1 MKRLIFTCG
10 ILVATVLFSGC
21 SATPGN
27 TSVSGTSS
35 VNFLKSGDGGVTW
48 NPKVKVDEK
57 KTISSADV
65 LSIAIHPNDSQTIY
79 LGTVKSGILKT
90 KNGAETWEVLA
101 FAEKVYGLTFDRSNP
116 DIMYSAG
123 VYKNRGKIFKR
134 ESEQGEWKEIY
145 TEPSDGTYVTA
156 LGIDKNNGKIIYAGT
171 SSGVIIKSVDGGI
184 SWKNIKKA
192 DGSVVTIAFD
202 SGNTQHIYFG
212 IFQKG
217 ILETKNGAE
226 TLEDITQKFGGS
238 IGGISNNVYTVVA
251 DPQNSGVVYV
261 GTDQGIIL
269 GSQKE
274 DKWDSL
280 NIIASSQKFPI
291 RAIAINPNN
300 SKELIYSASGVVY
313 RTIDGGTQWS
323 TYQLDMKKGV
333 GVLQYSPSDPSDVFM
348 GLRNL

>member
-1 MKRLIFTCG
+1 MKRLLLSCG
-10 ILVATVLFSGC
+10 ILVAIVFFSGC
-21 SATPGN
+21 SLIPGN
-27 TSVSGTSS
+27 KPAAGTSS

-48 NPKVKVDEK
+48 NPKVKVDDK

-65 LSIAIHPNDSQTIY
+65 LSIAIHPNDPQTLY
-79 LGTVKSGILKT
+79 LGTMKSGILKT
-90 KNGAETWEVLA
+90 KNGAETWEVLN

-116 DIMYSAG
+116 EIMYSAG
-123 VYKNRGKIFKR
+123 VFKNRGKIFKR
-134 ESEQGEWKEIY
+134 ESESGEWKEIY
-145 TEPSDGTYVTA
+145 TEPSDGTYVTS
-156 LGIDKNNGKIIYAGT
+156 LGIPKNNGKIIYAGT
-171 SSGVIIKSVDGGI
+171 SSGVIIKSIDGGV

-192 DGSVVTIAFD
+192 EGAVINIVFD
-202 SGNTQHIYFG
+202 SANSEHVYFG

-226 TLEDITQKFGGS
+226 ALEDITQKFGS
-238 IGGISNNVYTVVA
+238 MIGGISNNVYTVVA

-261 GTDQGIIL
+261 GTDQGIIR

-300 SKELIYSASGVVY
+300 SKEIIYSASGVVY
-313 RTIDGGTQWS
+313 RTIDGGMQWS

-333 GVLQYSPSDPSDVFM
+333 GVLQYSPSDPTDVFM
-348 GLRNL
+348 GLRSL